1 MRGPDTNVLLYAV
14 NADAEQHSTAA
25 RWLAEAFDAPGGVG
39 LCWMVLLGFI
49 RISTRAGI
57 FAQPLSVE
65 SALRVV
71 DHWLAQPTAQI
82 LEPGAR
88 HSVLL
93 GCLLVGAGAAG
104 NLTNDA
110 HLAALAIEYGAIIG
124 SFDRDFQRFA
134 GVGHEWLGRR

>member
-1 MRGPDTNVLLYAV
+1 MKLPDTNVLLYAV
-14 NADAEQHSTAA
+14 NADAEQHPTAS

-39 LCWMVLLGFI
+39 LCWVALLGFI

-65 SALRVV
+65 DALQVV
-71 DHWLAQPTAQI
+71 DHWLSQPTAQV

-88 HSVLL
+88 HAAIL
-93 GCLLVGAGAAG
+93 GRLLVGAGAAG

-110 HLAALAIEYGAIIG
+110 HLAALAIEHGAILG

-134 GVGHEWLGRR
+134 GVEHEWLGRR